1 MIRYL
6 VKNNFKL
13 MLRSGTNIL
22 LFIIT
27 PLILIAVLSSSFKDL
42 MAHYEEDTGIEVG
55 YEIKGDSMT
64 EELMDSIK
72 ESADKEEFNLKE
84 YRDADPKE
92 ALKKD
97 DLDAFIVFEDGSYTV
112 YRSDENKEKGK
123 IAEYTIGKIYD
134 RMATSMLPGEPETEL
149 LTIENPD
156 FMPAIDSADYYG
168 IIEIV
173 YFGWC
178 AIICGAG
185 LFASEKK
192 NKITR
197 KFKVSNLSETQIYLS
212 KYIPIVLVVFLGTN
226 LAALISIPLFGVHWG
241 NMAVSMVVITF
252 SVAAA
257 TALGLMVYSIFE
269 NMAATVVVVFMLV
282 WWCGFFGGSF
292 ETYMFAAHAESVKRL
307 SPIYHANRALVELS
321 CIGKSDFI
329 SSSILFDIAIILVCS
344 FIGIM
349 AGAIRR
355 RGGKA

>member
-6 VKNNFKL
+6 IKNNIKL

-22 LFIIT
+22 LFVIT
-27 PLILIAVLSSSFKDL
+27 PLILIAVLSSAFTDL
-42 MAHYEEDTGIEVG
+42 MAHYEEDTGIQMG
-55 YEIKGDSMT
+55 YQIEGDSMT

-72 ESADKEEFNLKE
+72 EGADKEEFYLKE
-84 YRDADPKE
+84 YKDADPKE

-97 DLDAFIVFEDGSYTV
+97 DLDAFVVFGDGEYTV
-112 YRSDENKEKGK
+112 YRSDDNKEQGK

-134 RMATSMLPGEPETEL
+134 RMASYMLPGEPTSEL
-149 LTIENPD
+149 LTVEHPD
-156 FMPAIDSADYYG
+156 FMPAVDSTDYYG

-178 AIICGAG
+178 SIICGAG

-192 NKITR
+192 NKIAR

-212 KYIPIVLVVFLGTN
+212 RYIPIVLVVFLGTN

-241 NMAVSMVVITF
+241 NLALSLVVLSL

-257 TALGLMVYSIFE
+257 TALGLMVYTIFE
-269 NMAATVVVVFMLV
+269 NMAATVVVLFMRV
-282 WWCGFFGGSF
+282 WWFGFIGGSF
-292 ETYMFAAHAESVKRL
+292 ETYMVSSHSATIKMI
-307 SPIYHANRALVELS
+307 SPLYHANRALVELS
-321 CIGKSDFI
+321 CMGKSDFVAT
-329 SSSILFDIAIILVCS
+329 SIIYNAVIILICS
-344 FIGIM
+344 GLGII

>member
-6 VKNNFKL
+6 IKNNLKL

-22 LFIIT
+22 LFVIT
-27 PLILIAVLSSSFKDL
+27 PLILIAVLSSAFSDL
-42 MAHYEEDTGIEVG
+42 MAHYEEKTGITMG
-55 YEIKGDSMT
+55 YQINGDSMT
-64 EELMDSIK
+64 EELMDAIK
-72 ESADKEEFNLKE
+72 DGADKNDFDMKE
-84 YRDADPKE
+84 YKDCDPRE

-97 DLDAFIVFEDGSYTV
+97 DLDAFVVFEDGGYTV
-112 YRSDENKEKGK
+112 YRSDDNKELGK

-134 RMATSMLPGEPETEL
+134 RMYSSMLPGEPEYTM
-149 LTIENPD
+149 LTVEHPD
-156 FMPAIDSADYYG
+156 FMPAIDSTDYYG

-192 NKITR
+192 NKIGR
-197 KFKVSNLSETQIYLS
+197 KFKVSNLSEFQIYMA
-212 KYIPIVLVVFLGTN
+212 KYVPMVLVVLLGTN

-241 NMAVSMVVITF
+241 NMGLSLIILSF

-257 TALGLMVYSIFE
+257 SAFGLMVYQIFE
-269 NMAATVVVVFMLV
+269 NMAATVVVVFVVV
-282 WWCGFFGGSF
+282 WTFGFFGGSF
-292 ETYMFAAHAESVKRL
+292 ETYLFAPHPMSIKLL

-321 CIGKSDFI
+321 CIGESSYV
-329 SSSILFDIAIILVCS
+329 SSSILVNLAIVVVCS
-344 FIGIM
+344 IIGII
-349 AGAIRR
+349 AGSIRR